1 MILTSKE
8 IFYLYE
14 RDGDSTTSDNP
25 ATPIAFVIDG
35 EVVFAEGFS
44 PAIGENIFLLNP
56 IFTSKM
62 ETIDGVLTE
71 IVTAS
76 VDSVAT
82 DMVLDEKFT
91 SVLLSEP
98 LIIKIIRGR
107 DNAVMEGWFYDDGGF
122 YNKQVIDGVEYRI
135 DGMGGIVE

>member
-44 PAIGENIFLLNP
+44 PAVGENIFLLNP

-62 ETIDGVLTE
+62 ETIDGVLT
-71 IVTAS
+71 
-76 VDSVAT
+76 
-82 DMVLDEKFT
+82 
-91 SVLLSEP
+91 
-98 LIIKIIRGR
+98 
-107 DNAVMEGWFYDDGGF
+107 
-122 YNKQVIDGVEYRI
+122 
-135 DGMGGIVE
+135 